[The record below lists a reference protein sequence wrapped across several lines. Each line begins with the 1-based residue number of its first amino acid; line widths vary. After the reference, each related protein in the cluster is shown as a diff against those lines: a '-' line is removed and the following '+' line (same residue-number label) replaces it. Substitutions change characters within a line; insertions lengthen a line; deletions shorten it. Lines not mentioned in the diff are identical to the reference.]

1 MPTMSQPWSSRL
13 IGLIGAGMV
22 VGTLALATG
31 PGNAALRD
39 WLPFGKTHTLAKLLP
54 AVVNIETLKFKPDP
68 NDKSAPPRRVEAFGS
83 GFIIDASGYV
93 VTNHH
98 VIDGANEIHV
108 TLNNGTSMEAKVVGD
123 AGFNIDLAVLKVEPE
138 KPLPVIKWGNSRD
151 VRIGDPVF
159 VVGNPLGIGE
169 SVSSGIVSA
178 LNRNITETP
187 YDDFIQ
193 TDAAINHGNS
203 GGPMVNIR
211 GDVIGVAT
219 ALFSPNDTGSIGL
232 GFAIPSYDVQFVI
245 ERLRKYGD
253 LHFGFMGMRMQDITG
268 DMADALGLKPV
279 RGAIISSV
287 LADAPAGRAGIEPG
301 DVVLTYD
308 NKTFSDIRALGRMI
322 ATSQIDAPVSI
333 TVWRNGQEKKLTAKI
348 EKWPDEMPEKDSA
361 KAAAP
366 PRVVGTNPAQI
377 GLDLEPLTD
386 EGRDK
391 FKLAGSVNG
400 VLVSGVSPNTT
411 AADQGFVAGDVILR
425 VQNAMVST
433 PEEVQQRLSDAL
445 AQNHRFA
452 LLLVQTAD
460 EKKWVTVPIS
470 GN

>member
-253 LHFGFMGMRMQDITG
+253 LHFGFMGMRMQDVTG

-391 FKLAGSVNG
+391 FKLAGSVSG

-452 LLLVQTAD
+452 LLLGQTAD
-460 EKKWVTVPIS
+460 ETKWVTVPSS

>member
-287 LADAPAGRAGIEPG
+287 LADAPAGRACIEPG